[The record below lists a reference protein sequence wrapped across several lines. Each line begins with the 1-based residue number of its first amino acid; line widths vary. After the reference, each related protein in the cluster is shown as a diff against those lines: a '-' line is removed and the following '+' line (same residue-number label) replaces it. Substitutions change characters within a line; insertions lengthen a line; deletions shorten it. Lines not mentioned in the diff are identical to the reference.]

1 MSKELLDV
9 KYNAFKQQ
17 TTDAKLDTL
26 FVKIEDLR
34 IGQKEACLL
43 RHEDCEKQFTEIKK
57 SRKFDKLYAGV
68 GGAVGAVAIMLGK
81 LGHYLIWG
89 DP

>member
-1 MSKELLDV
+1 MSKDLLKV
-9 KYNAFKQQ
+9 KYDVFKQQ

-34 IGQKEACLL
+34 VGQTKACLERQEVCDQEFDRL
-43 RHEDCEKQFTEIKK
+43 RK

-81 LGHYLIWG
+81 FGHYMIWG
-89 DP
+89 EP